1 MASRRGSASG
11 VTSASCALTSSA
23 GCLGGAAMPRAA
35 RQLAGVAVDDDTWRR
50 FRQAGLLRDLSVSAY
65 LGQLVERERRRRASR
80 AVGEAAT
87 QQPSRD
93 QALRA
98 LNDVCQAIDELDQ
111 IAGRLAR
118 TAGAPG

>member
-1 MASRRGSASG
+1 
-11 VTSASCALTSSA
+11 
-23 GCLGGAAMPRAA
+23 MPRAA

-50 FRQAGLLRDLSVSAY
+50 FRQAGLLRDLSVAAY